1 MERSSRHGEPLSI
14 LLVDIDHFKQ
24 VNDSY
29 GHTAGDRTIAN
40 FAGRAKQ
47 QLRCSD
53 TLGRYGGEE
62 FLAVLPH
69 TNPTMTL
76 HVAERIRTAATGSG
90 SNELSYTVSIGVAGH
105 LQGMT
110 LEELVLAADKALYRA
125 KGGRRNRVELAD
137 E

>member
-1 MERSSRHGEPLSI
+1 M
-14 LLVDIDHFKQ
+14 DIDHFKQ

-29 GHTAGDRTIAN
+29 GHAAGDRTIAN
-40 FAGRAKQ
+40 FGDRAKQ

-69 TNPTMTL
+69 TNPTMAVQ
-76 HVAERIRTAATGSG
+76 VAERVRMATTGPG
-90 SNELSYTVSIGVAGH
+90 SNEFSYTVSVGVAGY

-110 LEELVLAADKALYRA
+110 LEEFVLAADRALYRA
-125 KGGRRNRVELAD
+125 K
-137 E
+137 